1 MKRSILRIGLI
12 GCVLAGMLLSGG
24 AALAQDDELPEP
36 GLLPDSPFYLLD
48 KFSKSIG
55 MFFAFGDEANAGKA
69 LDYAGERLAEARA
82 MKAKNKLREME
93 QATDDYQDFMER
105 VRTRLNATVEA
116 GTSDNISERVALA
129 TGRHFNVLDDLAED
143 LPEEAVGAVNR
154 ARLASM
160 NGQENALRA
169 LVRTRAE
176 RALEL
181 NSDAIEGQLERL
193 RTRAGQN
200 GADEVEE
207 ELVITDRLLQ
217 LEEELTALAEE
228 QGIDLTAV
236 RQRLA

>member
-1 MKRSILRIGLI
+1 
-12 GCVLAGMLLSGG
+12 
-24 AALAQDDELPEP
+24 
-36 GLLPDSPFYLLD
+36 
-48 KFSKSIG
+48 
-55 MFFAFGDEANAGKA
+55 
-69 LDYAGERLAEARA
+69 
-82 MKAKNKLREME
+82 
-93 QATDDYQDFMER
+93 
-105 VRTRLNATVEA
+105 
-116 GTSDNISERVALA
+116 
-129 TGRHFNVLDDLAED
+129 
-143 LPEEAVGAVNR
+143 AVNR

-200 GADEVEE
+200 GADEIEE
-207 ELVITDRLLQ
+207 ELGITNRLLQ

-236 RQRLA
+236 RQRLAQATGNRLEVLSGVYEQVPETARAAISSAVENSFQKYERTMEQLREQNAVEGIPDEDTTMNRIRSTVRERLQMVSVNEASSDNETNRDNGVQNGDETRSGDDRGTTQRSP